1 MQKND
6 YKKLEGTL
14 GIKFKTTDMINRAFV
29 HKSYINEHRDEE
41 LKDNERLEFLG
52 DAVLE
57 LAVTRH
63 LFYKYPEKDEGKM
76 TSFRS
81 ALVKGK
87 RLAEVAAEL
96 GLGQYLFLSKGEEK
110 SGGREKSYILA
121 NVMEAVIGAV
131 YLDLGYEAS
140 EKLIEQFIL
149 EKLDHI
155 IEEGLHIDS
164 KSRFQEI
171 CQEKTEITPHYKV
184 MNEEGPDHDKEFTM
198 GAYIGE
204 ELVAEGTGPSKQKA
218 EEDAALKALNKKGW
232 E

>member
-1 MQKND
+1 
-6 YKKLEGTL
+6 
-14 GIKFKTTDMINRAFV
+14 
-29 HKSYINEHRDEE
+29 
-41 LKDNERLEFLG
+41 
-52 DAVLE
+52 
-57 LAVTRH
+57 
-63 LFYKYPEKDEGKM
+63 
-76 TSFRS
+76 
-81 ALVKGK
+81 
-87 RLAEVAAEL
+87 
-96 GLGQYLFLSKGEEK
+96 
-110 SGGREKSYILA
+110 
-121 NVMEAVIGAV
+121 MEAVIGAV